1 MRAELYTVAHGGPS
15 HLSVLAWP
23 RGGEWLPDE
32 VQGWRTAGVDVVFSL
47 LTPSEGE
54 ELELTEEA
62 ALCRRAGMT
71 FIAFPL
77 ADRSVP
83 VPEARADPLVA
94 ELVGLLTAG
103 EHVAIHCR
111 MGIGRSA
118 MLAAATLIAL
128 GQSRSRH
135 WLRWPLR
142 VAVPSLTRPN
152 SASGSSAMPPATS
165 LPERSLS
172 PESGHRHNSPTCRIE
187 VRNVDKEC

>member
-1 MRAELYTVAHGGPS
+1 MRAELYTVAHGGPG
-15 HLSVLAWP
+15 HLSVLARP

-32 VQGWRTAGVDVVFSL
+32 VQGWRTAGVDVVVSL

-103 EHVAIHCR
+103 AHVAIHCR

-128 GQSRSRH
+128 GQTPEQALAAVAAARGC
-135 WLRWPLR
+135 
-142 VAVPSLTRPN
+142 AVPDTSQQREWVERY
-152 SASGSSAMPPATS
+152 AARHQPA
-165 LPERSLS
+165 
-172 PESGHRHNSPTCRIE
+172 
-187 VRNVDKEC
+187 

>member
-1 MRAELYTVAHGGPS
+1 MRAELYTVAHGGPG
-15 HLSVLAWP
+15 HLSVLARP

-32 VQGWRTAGVDVVFSL
+32 VQGWLTAGVDVVVSL
-47 LTPSEGE
+47 LTPSECE

-62 ALCRRAGMT
+62 TLCRRAGMT

-103 EHVAIHCR
+103 AHVAMHCR

-118 MLAAATLIAL
+118 ILAAATLIAL
-128 GQSRSRH
+128 GQRPEQALAAVAAARGC
-135 WLRWPLR
+135 
-142 VAVPSLTRPN
+142 AVPDTSQQREWVERY
-152 SASGSSAMPPATS
+152 AARHQPA
-165 LPERSLS
+165 
-172 PESGHRHNSPTCRIE
+172 
-187 VRNVDKEC
+187 

>member
-1 MRAELYTVAHGGPS
+1 MRAELYTVAHGGPG
-15 HLSVLAWP
+15 HLSVLARP

-32 VQGWRTAGVDVVFSL
+32 VQGWLTAGVDVVVSL
-47 LTPSEGE
+47 LTPSECE

-83 VPEARADPLVA
+83 VPESGADPLVA

-103 EHVAIHCR
+103 AHVAMHCR

-118 MLAAATLIAL
+118 ILAAATLIAL
-128 GQSRSRH
+128 GQRPEQALAAVAAARGC
-135 WLRWPLR
+135 
-142 VAVPSLTRPN
+142 AVPDTSQQREWVERY
-152 SASGSSAMPPATS
+152 AARHQPA
-165 LPERSLS
+165 
-172 PESGHRHNSPTCRIE
+172 
-187 VRNVDKEC
+187 